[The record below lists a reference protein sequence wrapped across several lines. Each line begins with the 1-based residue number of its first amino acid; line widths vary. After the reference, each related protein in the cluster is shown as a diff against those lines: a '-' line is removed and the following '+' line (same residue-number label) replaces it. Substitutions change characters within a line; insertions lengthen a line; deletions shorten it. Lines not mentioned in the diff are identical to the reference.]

1 LHGGMEQADRD
12 YTIDDFKRKIRNI
25 MVATSVA
32 GRGLDVADLVL
43 VVNYHCPNHLED
55 YVHRVGRTGRAGKK
69 GTAYTFLSP
78 EEEAF
83 APDIVKALEQGKQ
96 PVPEEL
102 TKLAAGFKEKV
113 KVGQARKAS
122 SGFAGKGFKFD
133 DSEKSEAQKLAD
145 MQKKHFEIEQGIRS
159 MDDEKPAVEA
169 VSSVKKD
176 PLTNP
181 NQSSNTGN
189 ISEAVRIATAKANAA
204 GFGAINKNPKSK
216 AFLAAQALASSITG
230 HIKKETPQQRQNE
243 VDANG
248 SCSDEI
254 EINDYPQKAR
264 WKVMSRD
271 SLIRITE
278 TYEVAIIARGSF
290 FDKGRNPGPGER
302 RLHMVI
308 EGSSPEGVSG
318 AKSEMRRILEEE
330 TLEIHGRMAAGLDSG
345 GGGKYSV
352 V

>member
-1 LHGGMEQADRD
+1 
-12 YTIDDFKRKIRNI
+12 
-25 MVATSVA
+25 
-32 GRGLDVADLVL
+32 
-43 VVNYHCPNHLED
+43 VVNYHCPHHLED

-204 GFGAINKNPKSK
+204 GLGAINKNPKSK

-264 WKVMSRD
+264 WRVMSRD

-290 FDKGRNPGPGER
+290 FDRGRNPGPGER